1 VDGFGGRA
9 RKKPIGNVGERRL
22 AEHERFLEI
31 AGGDPELAKVVY
43 ENLRKLEDGAGGPVM
58 QELARDVLAGRMSL
72 REAANSGKYAEAFR
86 DSANAPP
93 WPDPAEGGPGTPA
106 PDSDLERP

>member
-1 VDGFGGRA
+1 
-9 RKKPIGNVGERRL
+9 L

-58 QELARDVLAGRMSL
+58 QELAREVLAGRMSL

-86 DSANAPP
+86 DSASAPPP
-93 WPDPAEGGPGTPA
+93 WPAEAGPDGPDAAGPDAAGPDAAGPDVPGPGG
-106 PDSDLERP
+106 DVERP